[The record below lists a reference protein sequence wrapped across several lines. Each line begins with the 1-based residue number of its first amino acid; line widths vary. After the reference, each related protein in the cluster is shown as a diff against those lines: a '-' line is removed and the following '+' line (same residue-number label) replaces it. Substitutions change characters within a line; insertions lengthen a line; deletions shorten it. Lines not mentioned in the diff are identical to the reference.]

1 MNSDHPLIIAL
12 VDWHAVE
19 PSVFIINALA
29 RRLLYQ
35 ESRKRQKHLNSSRD
49 QLLTRI
55 KNKTLVCLFLLSLL
69 PAGSLS
75 RGSVIQMRT
84 TSWRNIFTIAF
95 TTNIK
100 LLLSPISLQYQTTF
114 WAKTRLPLFPASS
127 VRRNKD

>member
-12 VDWHAVE
+12 EDRHAVE

-49 QLLTRI
+49 QLVECI
-55 KNKTLVCLFLLSLL
+55 KDKTWFCLFLLSILT
-69 PAGSLS
+69 AGSLN
-75 RGSVIQMRT
+75 RGCIIKMRAK
-84 TSWRNIFTIAF
+84 SCRHIFTIVF

-100 LLLSPISLQYQTTF
+100 WLLSPISLQYQTTF

-127 VRRNKD
+127 VRRNED